1 MFTLHRSPRTDVL
14 ADALADILVQPLPD
28 PFAAEIVAV
37 PAKGV
42 ERWLAQRFATT
53 LGATSGTGDGVAANI
68 DFRSASDLVDGV
80 LAGVRGHR
88 MADDPWATARV
99 RWHLLDVVDECASL
113 PECAVLAR
121 HLGVDGARVDP
132 HRAGRRWA
140 TAGHLTRLF
149 RAYAAS
155 RPAMLAAWTR
165 GDDVD
170 GVSDEDGSVRPVDDD
185 LRWQPVVWRALR
197 ARIGTPSPAEML
209 DDLCARIRDE
219 PTSVDLPERVALF
232 GPTRLTT
239 QQLDVLAAT
248 AEDRDVHVFLP
259 HPSDAL
265 WHSEAAGGP
274 VRRTALRRALSPH
287 PLVASLSREVRET
300 RHRLGAVVDDDVHH
314 PLPQARPTTLLGRLQ
329 SGVEADEPPSPGCA
343 VADGTVTVHACHGP
357 ARQVEVARDVI
368 VRMFAEDPT
377 LTPRDVIVM
386 CPDIDLFAPLVA
398 ASFGQDAT
406 THPAHQL
413 RVRLADRGLAATNA
427 VLDTVV
433 AVHALAGSRVTAGDV
448 ADLAAREPVARRFG
462 LDDDALERIDDW
474 LVRGGV
480 RWGLGAPQRKA
491 FGLEGFPQNT
501 METGVDRLA
510 LGVAADELDG
520 WIDRALPLAD
530 IESADV
536 DLVGRFVALVESL
549 ERCVDA
555 LTGVHT
561 GVQWRDAL
569 VGVVADLTESD
580 RTQAWQTARAIAE
593 IDAAF
598 DHGQSLTLRR
608 ADVTALLD
616 EMVAARPTRANFRT
630 GELTVCSMVPMRSV
644 PHRAVVL
651 LGLDDDTYPR
661 ATRADGDDVLG
672 RDPVVGERDPRAED
686 RQLLLDTIMSA
697 TDRLAVCF
705 SGTDP
710 VSGLR
715 RPPSVPVSELLDT
728 LVTLVGAD
736 GPDEIVHRHP
746 LHAFDPASFAADD
759 PAPGVA
765 DTTPHPFSYDTVAL
779 AGARA
784 MLAPSSGT
792 LVFDRTPIPLPAAAL
807 RDDLDLGD
815 LVAFLEHPTRAFL
828 RQRLHTGVP
837 EADDVLPDAMTADL
851 DSLDRWGIGDR
862 ILSRRL
868 DGMDLATLRNIELR
882 RGMLPPFTFGTRAL
896 DDIVDVVDR
905 IAGAAGPEA
914 LTPRVTVDVDV
925 ALPDGRRVTGTVDS
939 LRHNDTGLRAVTAS
953 FSRLSA
959 RRRIGAWATLL
970 ATAASVPEMLGART
984 VGRGRGPAIAVA
996 DLTVPA
1002 DPVALLADL
1011 VALRDRGLQ
1020 APLPAPVA
1028 ATATYAER
1036 RGRGVDHDPA
1046 MDAARK
1052 DYEGRYG
1059 EHTDRFEQFVFPGGF
1074 DEIAAADADLRD
1086 IAARIWQP
1094 LTAHE
1099 TTTTR

>member
-14 ADALADILVQPLPD
+14 ADALAGILVQPLID
-28 PFAAEIVAV
+28 PFAAEVVAV

-42 ERWLAQRFATT
+42 ERWLAQRLALT
-53 LGATSGTGDGVAANI
+53 LGATPGADDGVAANI

-80 LAGVRGHR
+80 LSGVRGHR
-88 MADDPWATARV
+88 MVEDPWATARV
-99 RWHLLDVVDECASL
+99 RWHLLDVVDECAGL
-113 PECAVLAR
+113 PGCAVLAR
-121 HLGVDGARVDP
+121 HLGVDGPTVDA

-155 RPAMLAAWTR
+155 RPAMLSAWTR
-165 GDDVD
+165 GDDID
-170 GVSDEDGSVRPVDDD
+170 GVTDDDGSPRPVDDD
-185 LRWQPVVWRALR
+185 LLWQPVVWRALR
-197 ARIGTPSPAEML
+197 DRIGTPSPAEML
-209 DDLCARIRDE
+209 DDLCARIRQD
-219 PTSVDLPERVALF
+219 PTSVDLPARVALF

-239 QQLDVLAAT
+239 QQLAVLSAVAAH
-248 AEDRDVHVFLP
+248 RDVHVFLP

-265 WHSEAAGGP
+265 WRSEVAGGA
-274 VRRTALRRALSPH
+274 VRRRDLRRALSPH

-300 RHRLGAVVDDDVHH
+300 RHRLGAVVDDDLHH
-314 PLPQARPTTLLGRLQ
+314 PLPSERPATLLGRLQ
-329 SGVEADEPPSPGCA
+329 SGIEADEPPSSGSA

-368 VRMFAEDPT
+368 VRMFADDPT
-377 LTPRDVIVM
+377 LTPRDVVVM
-386 CPDIDLFAPLVA
+386 CPDIELFAPLVA

-406 THPAHQL
+406 THPAHRL
-413 RVRLADRGLAATNA
+413 RVRLADRGLTATNA

-433 AVHALAGSRVTAGDV
+433 AVHALAGSRITAGDV

-474 LVRGGV
+474 LVRAGV
-480 RWGLGAPQRKA
+480 RWGLGEPQRRA
-491 FGLEGFPQNT
+491 FGLGGFPQNT
-501 METGVDRLA
+501 METGIDRLA
-510 LGVAADELDG
+510 LGVVADELDG

-536 DLVGRFVALVESL
+536 DLVGRFVDLVDRL
-549 ERCVDA
+549 ERCVGD
-555 LTGVHT
+555 LSGVHT
-561 GVQWRDAL
+561 NDEWRDAL
-569 VGVVADLTESD
+569 IRVVTDLTESD
-580 RTQAWQTARAIAE
+580 RTEAWQTARAIAE

-598 DHGQSLTLRR
+598 DHGGTLTLRR
-608 ADVTALLD
+608 ADVTSLLD

-686 RQLLLDTIMSA
+686 RQLLMDTIMSA

-705 SGTDP
+705 TGTDP

-728 LVTLVGAD
+728 LVTLTGAD
-736 GPDEIVHRHP
+736 GPDAIVTRHP
-746 LHAFDPASFAADD
+746 LHAFDPASFTTEPVAGATD
-759 PAPGVA
+759 P
-765 DTTPHPFSYDTVAL
+765 TPHPFSYDTVAL

-784 MLAPSSGT
+784 LLGPSSGT
-792 LVFDRTPIPLPAAAL
+792 LAFDRTPIPLTDEMAHA
-807 RDDLDLGD
+807 DVDLGD
-815 LVAFLEHPTRAFL
+815 LVAFLEHPTRGFL

-837 EADDVLPDAMTADL
+837 EAEDVLPDAMSADL
-851 DSLDRWGIGDR
+851 DSLERWGIGDR

-868 DGMDLATLRNIELR
+868 DGIDLTTLRAVELR
-882 RGMLPPFTFGTRAL
+882 RGVLPPFDFGLRAL

-905 IAGAAGPEA
+905 IVGAAGPEA

-925 ALPDGRRVTGTVDS
+925 TLPDGRRVTGTVDS
-939 LRHNDTGLRAVTAS
+939 LRHTDTGLRTVTAS

-959 RRRIGAWATLL
+959 KRRVAAWATLL
-970 ATAASVPEMLGART
+970 ATAASVPGIVGART
-984 VGRGRGPAIAVA
+984 VGRGRGTAIAVA
-996 DLTVPA
+996 DLTVPD
-1002 DPVALLADL
+1002 DPIALLAGL

-1020 APLPAPVA
+1020 APLPAPVS
-1028 ATATYAER
+1028 ATAAYAER
-1036 RGRGVDHDPA
+1036 RGRGVDHEPA
-1046 MDAARK
+1046 LDAARA
-1052 DYEGRYG
+1052 DYESRFG

-1074 DEIAAADADLRD
+1074 DEIAASDTDLRD

>member
-1 MFTLHRSPRTDVL
+1 M
-14 ADALADILVQPLPD
+14 
-28 PFAAEIVAV
+28 
-37 PAKGV
+37 
-42 ERWLAQRFATT
+42 
-53 LGATSGTGDGVAANI
+53 
-68 DFRSASDLVDGV
+68 
-80 LAGVRGHR
+80 
-88 MADDPWATARV
+88 
-99 RWHLLDVVDECASL
+99 
-113 PECAVLAR
+113 
-121 HLGVDGARVDP
+121 
-132 HRAGRRWA
+132 
-140 TAGHLTRLF
+140 
-149 RAYAAS
+149 
-155 RPAMLAAWTR
+155 
-165 GDDVD
+165 
-170 GVSDEDGSVRPVDDD
+170 
-185 LRWQPVVWRALR
+185 
-197 ARIGTPSPAEML
+197 
-209 DDLCARIRDE
+209 
-219 PTSVDLPERVALF
+219 
-232 GPTRLTT
+232 
-239 QQLDVLAAT
+239 
-248 AEDRDVHVFLP
+248 
-259 HPSDAL
+259 
-265 WHSEAAGGP
+265 
-274 VRRTALRRALSPH
+274 
-287 PLVASLSREVRET
+287 ASLSREVRET
-300 RHRLGAVVDDDVHH
+300 RHRLGAVVDADVHH
-314 PLPQARPTTLLGRLQ
+314 PLPSPRPTTLLGLLQ
-329 SGVEADEPPSPGCA
+329 SGIEADEPPRPGTA

-368 VRMFAEDPT
+368 VRMFADDPT
-377 LTPRDVIVM
+377 LTPRDVVVM
-386 CPDIDLFAPLVA
+386 CPDIELFAPLVA

-413 RVRLADRGLAATNA
+413 RVRLADRGLTATNA

-433 AVHALAGSRVTAGDV
+433 AVHTLAGSRITAGDV

-462 LDDDALERIDDW
+462 LDDDASERIDDW
-474 LVRGGV
+474 LVRAGV
-480 RWGLGAPQRKA
+480 RWGLGEPQRRA
-491 FGLEGFPQNT
+491 FGLAGFPQNT
-501 METGVDRLA
+501 METGIDRLA

-536 DLVGRFVALVESL
+536 DLVGRFVDLVDRL
-549 ERCVDA
+549 ERCVDD
-555 LTGVHT
+555 LSGVHT
-561 GVQWRDAL
+561 ADEWRDAL
-569 VGVVADLTESD
+569 VRVVTDLTESD

-598 DHGQSLTLRR
+598 DHGGPLTLRR

-616 EMVAARPTRANFRT
+616 EMVAARPTRSNFRT

-686 RQLLLDTIMSA
+686 RQLLMDTIMSA

-705 SGTDP
+705 TGTDP

-728 LVTLVGAD
+728 LVTLTGAD
-736 GPDEIVHRHP
+736 GTDAVVQRHP
-746 LHAFDPASFAADD
+746 LHAFDPASFATDGPD
-759 PAPGVA
+759 PAAGGP
-765 DTTPHPFSYDTVAL
+765 TPHPFSYDTVAL

-784 MLAPSSGT
+784 LLGPSAGT
-792 LVFDRTPIPLPAAAL
+792 LGFDRTPIPPTDEMTH
-807 RDDLDLGD
+807 DDIDLGD
-815 LVAFLEHPTRAFL
+815 LVAFLEHPTRGFL

-837 EADDVLPDAMTADL
+837 EADDVLPDAMSADL
-851 DSLDRWGIGDR
+851 DSLERWGIGDR

-868 DGMDLATLRNIELR
+868 DGVDLTTLRNIELR
-882 RGMLPPFTFGTRAL
+882 RGMLPPFDFGLRAL
-896 DDIVDVVDR
+896 DEIVDVVDR
-905 IAGAAGPEA
+905 IVGAAGPEA

-925 ALPDGRRVTGTVDS
+925 LLPDGRRVTGTVDS
-939 LRHNDTGLRAVTAS
+939 LRHTDAGLRAVTAS

-959 RRRIGAWATLL
+959 KRRVAVWATLL
-970 ATAASVPEMLGART
+970 ATAASTPGIVGART
-984 VGRGRGPAIAVA
+984 VGRGRGTAIAVA

-1020 APLPAPVA
+1020 EPLPAPVS

-1046 MDAARK
+1046 LEAARA

-1074 DEIAAADADLRD
+1074 DEIVASDTDLRD

-1099 TTTTR
+1099 TTTSR